1 MAALQL
7 GQHFLERNVELDEED
22 EGMDEEV
29 GDFGDL
35 PLAGFVDGGDDDLE
49 RFFADF
55 LGDAGGAS
63 GEELGGVAVRRAAD
77 AALAKGGFQ
86 LVQEHAGFSSQLLV
100 GWVELLPGACH
111 RSRILVDV
119 DVKRVRFQ
127 LHSRR
132 WNRSFFHVP

>member
-7 GQHFLERNVELDEED
+7 GQHFLERNVELDEKD

-63 GEELGGVAVRRAAD
+63 GEELGGCSCLRGGGCERSIRISCSVRRKLRFSTLPPLYCYSSSKQLTRPVWQARAAR
-77 AALAKGGFQ
+77 LHE
-86 LVQEHAGFSSQLLV
+86 QE
-100 GWVELLPGACH
+100 
-111 RSRILVDV
+111 
-119 DVKRVRFQ
+119 
-127 LHSRR
+127 
-132 WNRSFFHVP
+132 